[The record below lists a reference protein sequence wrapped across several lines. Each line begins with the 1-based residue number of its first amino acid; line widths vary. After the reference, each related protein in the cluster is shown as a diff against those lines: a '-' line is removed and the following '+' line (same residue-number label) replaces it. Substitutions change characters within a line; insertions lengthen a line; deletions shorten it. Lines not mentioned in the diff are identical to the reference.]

1 MLRNVTSLLGVS
13 MLAKDGNIGHL
24 RDVLFDDQSWILR
37 YFVVETGGW
46 FSGRRVL
53 LSPTIFLQPDWD
65 QRVLPVDLT
74 IEEVRHS
81 PDVDTDLPVY
91 RQQEVSMAQHYGWP
105 AYWTIETPLL
115 KETNEPEGIRTL
127 GAPMKF

>member
-1 MLRNVTSLLGVS
+1 MLRNVTSPLGVS
-13 MLAKDGNIGHL
+13 ILAKDGNIG
-24 RDVLFDDQSWILR
+24 
-37 YFVVETGGW
+37 
-46 FSGRRVL
+46 RRVL
-53 LSPTIFLQPDWD
+53 LSLTIFLQPDWD

-74 IEEVRHS
+74 IEEVRHR